1 MGTRKRF
8 VGEVVSDAMDK
19 TVVVKVTRIAE
30 HPLYG
35 KKIKRS
41 TKFKAHDENE
51 ICGKGDKV
59 LIEETRPLSKTK
71 RFRVVAVLE
80 KARVEEGGEF
90 VDSAENN
97 A

>member
-19 TVVVKVTRIAE
+19 TVVVRVERITE
-30 HPLYG
+30 HPLYK
-35 KKIKRS
+35 KKIRKS
-41 TKFKAHDENE
+41 VKFKAHDEHNM
-51 ICGKGDKV
+51 CSVGDKV

-71 RFRVVAVLE
+71 RWRVVALLE
-80 KARVEEGGEF
+80 KARVRGGEE
-90 VDSAENN
+90 VDSAENY